1 MNDKSHESARMK
13 WARFRFTIVGPL
25 LSCPPD
31 VGELREHVEALAS
44 RRWEHPTTRESLR
57 YGASTIERWYYAAKN
72 AKTDPIDAL
81 ARKVP
86 SHAGTRPSLGAA
98 LREALA
104 VQYRAHPSWTYAL
117 HHQNLAALAKA
128 DATLGEVP
136 SPATIARH
144 MRQQGM
150 VKQRRRKRKRGEV
163 QAFEPRER
171 RSFEVTQV
179 HGLWHADFH
188 ECSRAIALADGS
200 MKRPQLLAFM
210 DDASRL
216 ICHAQWYLDQTT
228 EAWAHGLSQAMLK
241 RGLPRALLT
250 DNGSAMMAA
259 ESTEGLARLSIVHHT
274 TLPYTPEQNGK
285 QESFWGLVEGRLM
298 AMLEGEAELTLSKLN
313 EATQAWVELDY
324 HRKRHS
330 ELGTTPLER
339 AMRGP
344 AVAREAPSMDVLRR
358 AFRKE
363 EVRTLRRS
371 DGTIT
376 IEGVRFEV
384 PARYCV
390 LLRPTVRFARWDL
403 SSADL
408 VDARHGTHLATL
420 LPLDKAKNASGA
432 RRPLGVPQR
441 AEDLA
446 RDARG
451 AGIAPHLRVLMAEY
465 AATGLPPAYLP
476 LDAGGAAD
484 GSGAGAEPVAPEHE
498 DHDHDDS
505 DDRGDR

>member
-31 VGELREHVEALAS
+31 PGDLREHLETLAS

-72 AKTDPIDAL
+72 ATTNPIDAL

-86 SHAGTRPSLGAA
+86 SHAGTRPSLSTPV
-98 LREALA
+98 RDALA
-104 VQYRAHPSWTYAL
+104 TQYRAHPSWTYVL
-117 HHQNLAALAKA
+117 HHENLVATAKE
-128 DATLGEVP
+128 DTSLGEVP
-136 SPATIARH
+136 SVATIARY

-150 VKQRRRKRKRGEV
+150 ARQRRRRKRRGDMPT
-163 QAFEPRER
+163 FEPRER
-171 RSFEVTQV
+171 RSFEVTRV
-179 HGLWHADFH
+179 HALWHADFH
-188 ECSRAIALADGS
+188 ECSRAVVLADGGWKKPW
-200 MKRPQLLAFM
+200 MLAFM

-216 ICHAQWYLDQTT
+216 ICHAQWYLEQTT
-228 EAWAHGLSQAMLK
+228 ESWVHGLAQAILK
-241 RGLPRALLT
+241 RGLPRALLS
-250 DNGSAMMAA
+250 DNGSPMMAA

-285 QESFWGLVEGRLM
+285 QESFWGVVEGRLM
-298 AMLEGEAELTLSKLN
+298 AMLEGESELTLARLN

-330 ELGTTPLER
+330 ELDATPIER

-344 AVAREAPSMDVLRR
+344 SVARPAPSMDLLRR

-363 EVRTLRRS
+363 ELRTLRRS
-371 DGTIT
+371 DGTLT
-376 IEGVRFEV
+376 IESVRFEV
-384 PARYCV
+384 PSRYRV

-408 VDARHGTHLATL
+408 VDGRHGTHLATL
-420 LPLDKAKNASGA
+420 LPLDKAKNASSA
-432 RRPLGVPQR
+432 RRPIDVPQR
-441 AEDLA
+441 AEDLVA
-446 RDARG
+446 DTPST
-451 AGIAPHLRVLMAEY
+451 GIAPHLRQLMAEY

-476 LDAGGAAD
+476 LTARDAPLDDAPNETTDDAA
-484 GSGAGAEPVAPEHE
+484 
-498 DHDHDDS
+498 DDS
-505 DDRGDR
+505 DDDRGAR

>member
-1 MNDKSHESARMK
+1 MSEKSHESARMK

-31 VGELREHVEALAS
+31 PGELREHIEALAS

-57 YGASTIERWYYAAKN
+57 YGASTIERWYYAARN
-72 AKTDPIDAL
+72 ASTDPIEAL

-98 LREALA
+98 LRDVLA
-104 VQYRAHPSWTYAL
+104 AQYRAHPSWTYVL
-117 HHQNLAALAKA
+117 HHENLVAQAKE

-136 SPATIARH
+136 SVATIARH

-150 VKQRRRKRKRGEV
+150 TKQRRRKRKRGEP
-163 QAFEPRER
+163 AFEPRER
-171 RSFEVTQV
+171 RSFEVTRV
-179 HGLWHADFH
+179 HALWHSDFH
-188 ECSRAIALADGS
+188 ECSRAVAMEDGS
-200 MKRPQLLAFM
+200 WRKPWLLAFI

-216 ICHAQWYLDQTT
+216 LCHAQWYLEQTA
-228 EAWAHGLSQAMLK
+228 EAFVHGLSQAILE

-250 DNGSAMMAA
+250 DNGSPMMAA

-298 AMLEGEAELTLSKLN
+298 AMLEGEVELTLAKLN

-330 ELGTTPLER
+330 ELDATPIER

-344 AVAREAPSMDVLRR
+344 SVARPAPSMDVLRR

-384 PARYCV
+384 PSRYRV

-420 LPLDKAKNASGA
+420 VPLDKARNANGA
-432 RRPLGVPQR
+432 RRPVDVPQR

-446 RDARG
+446 QDAPS
-451 AGIAPHLRVLMAEY
+451 AGIAPHLRQLMAEY

-476 LDAGGAAD
+476 MAARDALDDVASAD
-484 GSGAGAEPVAPEHE
+484 APNPA
-498 DHDHDDS
+498 DHDDR